1 MMEIRELIEAYK
13 CGYEDA
19 VRDFQKKEEEKK
31 ERLLKTLEASDLFK
45 PFGAVVEKMAESEEQ
60 A

>member
-1 MMEIRELIEAYK
+1 MEIRELIEAYK

-19 VRDFQKKEEEKK
+19 VRDFEKKEEEKK
-31 ERLLKTLEASDLFK
+31 ERLLKTLRASDLVK
-45 PFGAVVEKMAESEEQ
+45 PFGVVVEKMAESEEQ

>member
-1 MMEIRELIEAYK
+1 MEIRELIEAYK

-19 VRDFQKKEEEKK
+19 VRDFQKREEEKK
-31 ERLLKTLEASDLFK
+31 ERLLKTLQASDLFK
-45 PFGAVVEKMAESEEQ
+45 PFGAVAEKMAKSEEQ

>member
-1 MMEIRELIEAYK
+1 MEIRELIEAYK

-45 PFGAVVEKMAESEEQ
+45 PFGVTRLFYAS
-60 A
+60 